1 MNYYKLCKKC
11 NEHHYSNEDCN
22 PEFKVIA
29 SIKEY
34 ILFSEKVRAKTYRE
48 AAKKAL
54 KNYNNDNDNALAKV
68 EQDINVDVDGELKTK
83 TYTVK
88 SRVKITVDYLIK

>member
-34 ILFSEKVRAKTYRE
+34 ILFSEKVRAKTHRE

-54 KNYNNDNDNALAKV
+54 KNHNNDNDNILAKV
-68 EQDINVDVDGELKTK
+68 EQDINIVVDSELKTK